1 MDGRYKCM
9 SADKIYQQVAAYLK
23 QSIAS
28 GELKI
33 GDAIYSENLLCEKL
47 GVSRTSVRKA
57 IRLMIEENILVSRQ
71 GKGTFVKGNG
81 GGVLHNALCLVNH
94 YTRAMRYDVT
104 DHYYTDIIYS
114 TERATREHE
123 MEFQIFS
130 RVIRTAEEALERFS
144 KLKFDG
150 LLVDGYFQN
159 HFEEL
164 DFFRRI
170 SPNLVVV
177 DGHPG
182 ETGLPVAAPD
192 TKEGFRLLLGEAVRR
207 GGPVAFLYHD
217 QQSLHRWRA
226 DGFRAA
232 AEELGVRAEW
242 LNYGQN
248 ITADNFLNLDHYL
261 LIHDTLRPWLA
272 PEHFGGTVF
281 CSCDYGAAKALQV
294 LKRYGY
300 HAPEDFAVAGFGG
313 VGFSCYT
320 EPEIT
325 TVKVDSDRLGQKAVE
340 LLIDQINGAV
350 PPGKDFLLPVGLLKR
365 GSL

>member
-1 MDGRYKCM
+1 MDERYKCM

-150 LLVDGYFQN
+150 LLVDGTAWVAKQL
-159 HFEEL
+159 EL
-164 DFFRRI
+164 
-170 SPNLVVV
+170 S
-177 DGHPG
+177 
-182 ETGLPVAAPD
+182 AAA
-192 TKEGFRLLLGEAVRR
+192 GEA
-207 GGPVAFLYHD
+207 PAQVAKTLVETA
-217 QQSLHRWRA
+217 RA
-226 DGFRAA
+226 RA
-232 AEELGVRAEW
+232 LRTGRPDD
-242 LNYGQN
+242 
-248 ITADNFLNLDHYL
+248 ITAAV
-261 LIHDTLRPWLA
+261 LRL
-272 PEHFGGTVF
+272 ENGG
-281 CSCDYGAAKALQV
+281 
-294 LKRYGY
+294 
-300 HAPEDFAVAGFGG
+300 
-313 VGFSCYT
+313 
-320 EPEIT
+320 
-325 TVKVDSDRLGQKAVE
+325 
-340 LLIDQINGAV
+340 
-350 PPGKDFLLPVGLLKR
+350 
-365 GSL
+365 